1 MHYALFLGIFGLPV
15 VAGVGMVLA
24 RVLNVFAPEE
34 PRGPGCIPKDDL
46 QGTDSHVSDLVDAF
60 FAAPLDQYP
69 KK

>member
-24 RVLNVFAPEE
+24 RALNVFAPEE
-34 PRGPGCIPKDDL
+34 TRVPGCVPKDDF

-60 FAAPLDQYP
+60 FDLPLEQNP
-69 KK
+69 KQ